1 MQPTRQFSQIHA
13 GQFYFF
19 THSHWLTDWLCED
32 KSLILEAYIVDDVY
46 DVVFD
51 VNVVVFFD
59 VLLIVDVVVFV
70 MLMFVN
76 ELFIDLQHT

>member
-1 MQPTRQFSQIHA
+1 MQRTRQFSQIHA

-19 THSHWLTDWLCED
+19 THSHWLTEWLCED
-32 KSLILEAYIVDDVY
+32 KSLIVKAYIVDDVSDVVY
-46 DVVFD
+46 DVV
-51 VNVVVFFD
+51 VD

>member
-19 THSHWLTDWLCED
+19 THSHRLTDWLCED
-32 KSLILEAYIVDDVY
+32 KSLILKAYIVDDVY
-46 DVVFD
+46 DVVYY
-51 VNVVVFFD
+51 VVVVVVD
-59 VLLIVDVVVFV
+59 VLLIIDVVVFV